1 MQKYE
6 VAFEDPTTT
15 YTTESGWVDGGRK
28 EEKNPEVRDNHNN
41 TYEEIGKQRKL
52 TLLEEVIVPKYL
64 SYKYSLFR
72 LKSLLM

>member
-41 TYEEIGKQRKL
+41 T
-52 TLLEEVIVPKYL
+52 
-64 SYKYSLFR
+64 
-72 LKSLLM
+72 